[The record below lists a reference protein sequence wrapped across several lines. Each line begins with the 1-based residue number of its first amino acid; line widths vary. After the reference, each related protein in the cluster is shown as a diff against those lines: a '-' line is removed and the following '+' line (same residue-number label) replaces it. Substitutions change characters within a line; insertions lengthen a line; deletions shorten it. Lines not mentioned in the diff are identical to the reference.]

1 MAAMNVKIDKFIGRN
16 SFGLWQIKMRALL
29 KKKKADA
36 DDEELNSLEEKVHST
51 IMLCL
56 ADDVITEV
64 ADEDTTA
71 GLWLKLESL
80 YMTKSLTNK
89 LLLKQRL
96 FSLRMQEGTPLRDH
110 LDQLN
115 SILLDL
121 RNIDVKVDDEDAAL
135 ILLVSL
141 PMSYENFVE
150 SFIAGKDSLSPE
162 DSKGHGKLNRRKSN
176 YRKFKSTGPTANDVC
191 NYCKEKGHWKN
202 ECPKKQKQ
210 KQQGD
215 GYVVVAEHDVNSEE
229 DLALLANEQP
239 HYKDVWVLD
248 SGASYHICPCRE
260 WFSTYEQID
269 GGNISIANSDVC
281 KAVGI
286 GSIRIRTY
294 DGSFCTLNE
303 GSQVVLKGVKRGTTY
318 LLQGSTLTGYAAV
331 ASSEAHKEDMTK
343 LWHMRLGHMSE
354 RGMQIL
360 SKRDLLGGYG
370 IKNLDFLENQIGKKI
385 KRLRTDN
392 GLEFCS
398 SEFNEFCK
406 TEGIARHHTVRDTSQ
421 QNGVA
426 ECMNQTLLERARCM
440 LSNVGLPKRF
450 WAEAVSTAC
459 YLINRGP
466 HTGIGGKTPYE
477 VWSGKPANYSLLR
490 VFGCTIYYHV
500 SEGKLEP
507 RAKKGIFV
515 GFGDGVKGYRIWS
528 SSEKRVILSKSVIF
542 DESSIFNPTVKS
554 TVAQES
560 DSVDKQVELQI
571 TPGESES
578 QHQGGEDQHA
588 AREVDMPE
596 SDGAVRVSDVGNGR
610 GLKMDIAVKKLNCNC
625 LKGHKEWINEV
636 NLLGVVKHPNLVKL
650 VGYCAEDDERG
661 IQRLLVY
668 ELMENKSLEDHLLA
682 RGLSPLSWIVRLR
695 IVRDAARGLAYLHE
709 EMEFQLIFRDF
720 KTSNILLD
728 EHFNARLS
736 DFGLARQGPA
746 EGNNHVSTSVVGT
759 IGYTAPEYVQTG
771 RLTAKSDVWSFGVV
785 LYELIT
791 GRRAVERN
799 LPRGEQKLLEWVR
812 PYISDSKKFHLIID
826 PRLEQLEQYTE
837 SAQKLSSL
845 ANKCL
850 MKNPKSRPKM
860 SEVVEALG
868 DIISE
873 IQPREEDAPQSANN
887 IIEDV
892 ESKNASK
899 NMKRVFN
906 FREMASLRNKS
917 TRKLDWRNWTTGITK
932 AI

>member
-1 MAAMNVKIDKFIGRN
+1 MSAGGE
-16 SFGLWQIKMRALL
+16 S
-29 KKKKADA
+29 
-36 DDEELNSLEEKVHST
+36 SSPT
-51 IMLCL
+51 
-56 ADDVITEV
+56 VITSFWKAFWRLPVPRKIKLFGWRCFHDALPVGTNLFVRNV
-64 ADEDTTA
+64 AVD
-71 GLWLKLESL
+71 
-80 YMTKSLTNK
+80 
-89 LLLKQRL
+89 
-96 FSLRMQEGTPLRDH
+96 FSCP
-110 LDQLN
+110 
-115 SILLDL
+115 
-121 RNIDVKVDDEDAAL
+121 
-135 ILLVSL
+135 
-141 PMSYENFVE
+141 
-150 SFIAGKDSLSPE
+150 
-162 DSKGHGKLNRRKSN
+162 
-176 YRKFKSTGPTANDVC
+176 VC
-191 NYCKEKGHWKN
+191 NYKYESMTHVLLNCWWANAVWQKMG
-202 ECPKKQKQ
+202 KQEWMNLGSFYSLADVLFYLCTSFDPRSAALGLVTMWYIWGARNRLK
-210 KQQGD
+210 
-215 GYVVVAEHDVNSEE
+215 HDNVLPSPVE
-229 DLALLANEQP
+229 ATSRITALANEFYRYHTDKSICHFLCSDFQWIP
-239 HYKDVWVLD
+239 PPVGTIKINCDASWSD
-248 SGASYHICPCRE
+248 STKSGS
-260 WFSTYEQID
+260 
-269 GGNISIANSDVC
+269 
-281 KAVGI
+281 VG
-286 GSIRIRTY
+286 
-294 DGSFCTLNE
+294 
-303 GSQVVLKGVKRGTTY
+303 V
-318 LLQGSTLTGYAAV
+318 
-331 ASSEAHKEDMTK
+331 
-343 LWHMRLGHMSE
+343 
-354 RGMQIL
+354 
-360 SKRDLLGGYG
+360 
-370 IKNLDFLENQIGKKI
+370 
-385 KRLRTDN
+385 
-392 GLEFCS
+392 
-398 SEFNEFCK
+398 
-406 TEGIARHHTVRDTSQ
+406 IARDAAGHVLA
-421 QNGVA
+421 V
-426 ECMNQTLLERARCM
+426 RARCQVCCQSVFDCEGWSLLEGLM
-440 LSNVGLPKRF
+440 LCHELGFKKAIIESDS
-450 WAEAVSTAC
+450 AEAVTAINCRSTLAC
-459 YLINRGP
+459 GNREWYTRCLAVLDRNVLWSVMLIRREANAQADYIANFARRML
-466 HTGIGGKTPYE
+466 
-477 VWSGKPANYSLLR
+477 WSCDVLL
-490 VFGCTIYYHV
+490 F
-500 SEGKLEP
+500 S
-507 RAKKGIFV
+507 
-515 GFGDGVKGYRIWS
+515 
-528 SSEKRVILSKSVIF
+528 
-542 DESSIFNPTVKS
+542 
-554 TVAQES
+554 AQ
-560 DSVDKQVELQI
+560 
-571 TPGESES
+571 
-578 QHQGGEDQHA
+578 
-588 AREVDMPE
+588 
-596 SDGAVRVSDVGNGR
+596 
-610 GLKMDIAVKKLNCNC
+610 
-625 LKGHKEWINEV
+625 GHKEWINEV

-771 RLTAKSDVWSFGVV
+771 RLTTKSDVWSFGVV

-917 TRKLDWRNWTTGITK
+917 TRKLDWRKWTTGITTK